1 MKHWILAII
10 ACLLVSIPNAVAI
23 NKPDSLRVSV
33 YQEIVNHVV
42 DSAKDKATKIWD
54 ETTIINDSTKKLIIE
69 NINLTK
75 ADVEKLK
82 SECIDV
88 VTDAVNNK
96 IISEVEKWWEN
107 FKKQN

>member
-1 MKHWILAII
+1 MQHYIKHWILAILT
-10 ACLLVSIPNAVAI
+10 CLLVSIPNAVAI

-54 ETTIINDSTKKLIIE
+54 ETTIINDSTKKLIVE
-69 NINLTK
+69 NVNLTK

-88 VTDAVNNK
+88 VNNK
-96 IISEVEKWWEN
+96 ITSEVEKWWEN

>member
-10 ACLLVSIPNAVAI
+10 ACLLVSIPNAIAS
-23 NKPDSLRVSV
+23 KPDSLRVSV

-42 DSAKDKATKIWD
+42 DSAKERANKVWE
-54 ETTIINDSTKKLIIE
+54 ETTIINDSTKKLIVE

-82 SECIDV
+82 SECIE
-88 VTDAVNNK
+88 AVNNK
-96 IISEVEKWWEN
+96 ITSEVEKWWEN